1 MYLSQFFDN
10 YLYNNLIK
18 NLNIFKPTEVIISS
32 KNSKINLVRQAMT
45 NNFKNL
51 KFTVVNSKYF
61 DKQKGITKKVHFKYL
76 FHHIILLLIYSRI

>member
-32 KNSKINLVRQAMT
+32 KNSKINLVQQAMT

-61 DKQKGITKKVHFKYL
+61 DKQKGITKKDHFKYL
-76 FHHIILLLIYSRI
+76 FHNIILLLIYSRI